1 MLLYNCRITLL
12 RITVLN
18 LKLTNVF
25 IFKTRIFGILRAN
38 SWVSQNTHD
47 WFTFRNIILSRHRVY
62 STSSNTNRTNWS
74 LRRINIED
82 MYSKVLSIL
91 KVETFYSVFQ
101 TQTVSIDLCH
111 SRTWL
116 CALYKFK
123 CRSRIETYLLWGLH
137 LHLVTLTLAR
147 YAFCTLPWINDT
159 ILIVL

>member
-1 MLLYNCRITLL
+1 ML

-18 LKLTNVF
+18 SEPANIF
-25 IFKTRIFGILRAN
+25 IVETRIFGIPRAS
-38 SWVSQNTHD
+38 SWVSQNSHD

-62 STSSNTNRTNWS
+62 STSSNTNRTSWS
-74 LRRINIED
+74 LWRINIED
-82 MYSKVLSIL
+82 MYFKVLSIL
-91 KVETFYSVFQ
+91 KVETFYSVFHN
-101 TQTVSIDLCH
+101 QTVSIDLCH
-111 SRTWL
+111 SRTGL

-147 YAFCTLPWINDT
+147 YVFCTLRCINDT